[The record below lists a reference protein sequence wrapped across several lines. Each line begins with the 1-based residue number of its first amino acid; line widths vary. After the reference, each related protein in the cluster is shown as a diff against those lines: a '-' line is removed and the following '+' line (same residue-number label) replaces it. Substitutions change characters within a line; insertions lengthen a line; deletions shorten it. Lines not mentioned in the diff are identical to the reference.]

1 MGNKI
6 IGIVCIILGIL
17 FLFKNKVTRAEEEK
31 SKQEVEAIL
40 LESDNDDSRL
50 TKYYNRWL
58 ILATLKVMHEWF
70 GFLFIIYG
78 IDLLLRN

>member
-50 TKYYNRWL
+50 TKYYNR
-58 ILATLKVMHEWF
+58 
-70 GFLFIIYG
+70 
-78 IDLLLRN
+78 